1 MGKSESNIIVKAEK
15 LRIGL
20 YGGTFN
26 PVHNGHVQ
34 VIKEVRI
41 KFNLDKIFIIPS
53 ALPPHKES
61 SKVAGAQ
68 DRMDM
73 IRLVFSDD
81 SGYTVSDVEI
91 KRPGPSY
98 TIDTVH
104 YYKSVLPEASQ
115 LFFILGLDA
124 FFEIDTWKSYKDLFQ
139 ILPFI
144 VMSRPGME
152 DFHNAVN
159 EKKFEEYLKAKIS
172 KGYRFVKPQS
182 CWEHN
187 IKQTV
192 YICNV
197 TPVNIASTKIRK
209 LIKKKSDIKSFVPAS
224 VEDYIKSKGLY
235 L

>member
-1 MGKSESNIIVKAEK
+1 M
-15 LRIGL
+15 RIGL
-20 YGGTFN
+20 FGGTFN

-34 VIKEVRI
+34 VIEEVRT
-41 KFNLDKIFIIPS
+41 KFDLDKIFIIPS
-53 ALPPHKES
+53 ALPPHKETC
-61 SKVAGAQ
+61 KVAGAE
-68 DRMDM
+68 DRMEM
-73 IRLVFSDD
+73 IRLVFLND

-104 YYKSVLPEASQ
+104 YYKSVLPEATQ

-124 FFEIDTWKSYKDLFQ
+124 FLEIDTWKSYKDLFQ

-152 DFHNAVN
+152 YSGDFLDQ
-159 EKKFEEYLKAKIS
+159 KKLESYIKTKIS
-172 KGYRFVKPQS
+172 NDYRFVKPQS
-182 CWEHN
+182 YLEHN
-187 IKQTV
+187 NRQTV

-197 TPVNIASTKIRK
+197 TPVNISSTKIRE
-209 LIKKKSDIKSFVPAS
+209 LIRKKDEIKSFVPAS
-224 VEDYIKSKGLY
+224 VEDYIKAKGLY